1 MISIIT
7 TAYNNKD
14 YIKDA
19 IESIISSVGDI
30 EYEILLGIDNCH
42 KTLES
47 VKRSLLNPKYNLKI
61 YFFDN
66 KPGTYIIRNTLVN
79 ESKYGKIIFFDSDD
93 VMNDNMVLDV
103 NHFLDT
109 HDLVRPMFK
118 TFTDKIPLEYKP
130 THQYSFGAFG
140 INKTKFLSLNGFEP
154 WVCASDGEFIWRC
167 EMNNFKI
174 KNLQTISFFYRRHE
188 NSLTTDSQTNMKS
201 NIRKEYHKIREMKKQ
216 NNNFRSLDKL
226 SVDKYRKIDT
236 KVEFT
241 IIIPTYN
248 IINYL
253 TECLVSVIKSIKDLN
268 VEVLV
273 GIDGCEKTLSYIQ
286 DNRFDPRIRFYYFNQ
301 NVGPYIVKNSLSLIS
316 NSDYLMFFDSDDIM
330 KEELAQDIIRYKLTH
345 KLIKPMYLDFKE
357 DVKNID
363 LKQSKANTYG
373 EGVFGIE
380 KKIFLGLNGFE
391 GWRCAADSDLMNRLY
406 KNNIKLIHTKSL
418 GFYRRIHKNS
428 LTQHPNT
435 NLSSQMRGKYYNISK
450 KRNTFGPLPN
460 LITERFQEVS
470 IDYTNNTIIDEFTIV
485 KDKINTL
492 LTDVLKLNVKPKQ
505 ENTKINYDLINNI
518 QNRKD
523 IYHPFKDDKP
533 KQVNK
538 PLSRNEIFELKKG
551 TLAEQNLRM
560 FGGKKKNRF

>member
-14 YIKDA
+14 YIKDS
-19 IESIISSVGDI
+19 IESMISSVGDI
-30 EYEILLGIDNCH
+30 EYEILLGIDNCY

-47 VKRSLLNPKYNLKI
+47 VKRSLLNTKYNLKI

-79 ESKYGKIIFFDSDD
+79 ETKYEKIIFFDSDD
-93 VMNDNMVLDV
+93 VMKYNMVLDV

-118 TFTDKIPLEYKP
+118 TFKDKIPLENKP
-130 THQYSFGAFG
+130 TYQYSFGAFG

-154 WVCASDGEFIWRC
+154 WVCAADGEFIWRC
-167 EMNNFKI
+167 DMNNFKV

-188 NSLTTDSQTNMKS
+188 NSLTTNSQTNMKS
-201 NIRKEYHKIREMKKQ
+201 NMRKEYHKIREMKKQ

-248 IINYL
+248 VINYL

-286 DNRFDPRIRFYYFNQ
+286 KSSFDPRIRFYYFNQ

-330 KEELAQDIIRYKLTH
+330 KDELVQDIIRYKLTH
-345 KLIKPMYLDFKE
+345 KLIKPMYLDFNE
-357 DVKNID
+357 EVKNIN
-363 LKQSKANTYG
+363 LKISNSNTYG

-380 KKIFLGLNGFE
+380 KKIFLDMNGFE
-391 GWRCAADSDLMNRLY
+391 GWRCAADSDLMKRFY
-406 KNNIKLIHTKSL
+406 KNNVKLIHTKSL
-418 GFYRRIHKNS
+418 GFYRRVHKNS
-428 LTQHPNT
+428 LTQHSDT

-450 KRNTFGPLPN
+450 KRNTFGPLPK

-470 IDYTNNTIIDEFTIV
+470 IEYTNNTIIDEFKIV
-485 KDKINTL
+485 KDDIKTL
-492 LTDVLKLNVKPKQ
+492 LTDVLKLNVKSRK
-505 ENTKINYDLINNI
+505 ENSKINYDLINNI

-538 PLSRNEIFELKKG
+538 PLNRNEIFELKKG